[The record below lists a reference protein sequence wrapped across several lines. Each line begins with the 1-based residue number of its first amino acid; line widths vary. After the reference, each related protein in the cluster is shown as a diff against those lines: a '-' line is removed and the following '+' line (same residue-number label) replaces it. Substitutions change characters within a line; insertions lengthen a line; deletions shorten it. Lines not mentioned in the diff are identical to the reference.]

1 MYVSMN
7 WIKEHIDIPESVTI
21 DEIVDKLTKASVEV
35 DGINRIGEWWEPGL
49 IQVGLVKDIMP
60 HPNADR
66 LRLADIKLANSEIQR
81 VVCGAPNLAIGQ
93 KIIFAKTGSRV
104 YSPKADD
111 FITLETAKIRGV
123 ESSGMVLSE
132 SELGISDNH
141 EGILVLDD
149 KYDVGTSAQSI
160 LADTILDVHIWPNR
174 PDLMNIIGIAREI
187 DAIFNAKSTLTLP
200 DTSYKVQA
208 DKSLPFPKIEIDDY
222 AMCSRYTGMLI
233 KDVTIKESPQW
244 LQDRLRSAG
253 MRPIYNVVDI
263 TNFVMMEMGQPL
275 HSFDYDKLNG
285 TIKVRSAKKNEK
297 LETLDGEIRE
307 LISSDLVIADD
318 KTAIALAGVMG
329 GANSDISDVTK
340 NVFLEAANFNPNNI
354 RRTSQKFDLRSEA
367 SARFE
372 RNLPP
377 HLAILGVQRAA
388 KLIAEICGG
397 TITHEFVDVKKN
409 ISDKR
414 SLVKMNIETVQKI
427 CGIEV
432 SEQEVLEKLQLLGFE
447 LDSKK
452 NNDLMISVPLWRT
465 DITIVDDLIEE
476 FIRVYGYDTVP
487 SVAINGEIPDHD
499 LQDIVSVKSQLQD
512 LFAAQ
517 GFNEII
523 SYSLTTVEKLKII
536 LGDAAV
542 IENPPIALKNTLS
555 SERSVL
561 RTSMRHSLLETIS
574 YNIHNGQS
582 DIWIFESGRIY
593 SEKSKDITGTFTDS
607 PLAEQEYLVGAISA
621 QSLDRFGLPTAQE
634 IDFFDAKGTLEAVFA
649 SLKINASFST
659 VSVFGLA
666 NPTVE
671 ILVDDQVVGLLGTVD
686 ATVLNHFDISRSVIL
701 FELNIDAIVNVLSKN
716 NHFEPFS
723 KFPPVINDLAVIVDE
738 EIAHG
743 NLADLLHQSALVV
756 NVQLFDIYRGDQIDA
771 NKKSLAYKITYQSHD
786 KTLTNEEV
794 AQEQKK
800 IIKQLNKTFGATIR
814 E

>member
-49 IQVGLVKDIMP
+49 IQVGLVKEIMP

-66 LRLADIKLANSEIQR
+66 LRLADIELAKSETQR

-93 KIIFAKTGSRV
+93 KIVFAKTGSKV
-104 YSPKADD
+104 YSPKTNG

-187 DAIFNAKSTLTLP
+187 DAIFNATSTLTLP

-208 DKSLPFPKIEIDDY
+208 DKSLPFPNIEIDDY
-222 AMCSRYTGMLI
+222 TMCSRYTGMLI

-244 LQDRLRSAG
+244 LQDKLRSAG

-318 KTAIALAGVMG
+318 QTAIALAGVMG
-329 GANSDISDVTK
+329 GANSDISDATK

-377 HLAILGVQRAA
+377 HLALLGVQRAA

-397 TITHEFVDVKKN
+397 TIIHELVDVNKN

-427 CGIEV
+427 CGIKV
-432 SEQEVLEKLQLLGFE
+432 SEEEVLKKLQLLGFE

-512 LFAAQ
+512 LFVAQ

-523 SYSLTTVEKLKII
+523 SYSLTTVDKLKII

-593 SEKSKDITGTFTDS
+593 TEKSKDITGTFAES

-621 QSLDRFGLPTAQE
+621 QSLDRFGLP
-634 IDFFDAKGTLEAVFA
+634 
-649 SLKINASFST
+649 
-659 VSVFGLA
+659 
-666 NPTVE
+666 
-671 ILVDDQVVGLLGTVD
+671 
-686 ATVLNHFDISRSVIL
+686 
-701 FELNIDAIVNVLSKN
+701 
-716 NHFEPFS
+716 
-723 KFPPVINDLAVIVDE
+723 
-738 EIAHG
+738 
-743 NLADLLHQSALVV
+743 
-756 NVQLFDIYRGDQIDA
+756 
-771 NKKSLAYKITYQSHD
+771 
-786 KTLTNEEV
+786 
-794 AQEQKK
+794 
-800 IIKQLNKTFGATIR
+800 
-814 E
+814 